1 VGDKFP
7 KLKGQVSLSQVSP
20 FLNNIE
26 RLEHVPGEVII
37 ILLVDRWNKNVFKTI
52 SGIEETLHKNSAN
65 WEGKVRAAVI
75 NKPGKSPV
83 GLLDD

>member
-7 KLKGQVSLSQVSP
+7 KLKGQVSP

-37 ILLVDRWNKNVFKTI
+37 ILLVAGWNESTSKTI
-52 SGIEETLHKNSAN
+52 SVIEQMLRKNWAN
-65 WEGKVRAAVI
+65 WDGKIRAVVI
-75 NKPGKSPV
+75 NKPGESPA

>member
-1 VGDKFP
+1 
-7 KLKGQVSLSQVSP
+7 
-20 FLNNIE
+20 
-26 RLEHVPGEVII
+26 
-37 ILLVDRWNKNVFKTI
+37 LVDRWNKNVFKTI
-52 SGIEETLHKNSAN
+52 SGIEETLRKNSAN